1 MYVANQVAQDTELV
15 SSDNSGGADEEAWL
29 EKRDNVDS
37 SLSNT
42 FFKEFQKVNES
53 MRKVSNAFFGVNDF
67 D

>member
-1 MYVANQVAQDTELV
+1 MANQVAQNTDLV

-53 MRKVSNAFFGVNDF
+53 MRRSSQAFFGVNDF

>member
-1 MYVANQVAQDTELV
+1 VANQVAQETEIN

-42 FFKEFQKVNES
+42 FFKEF
-53 MRKVSNAFFGVNDF
+53 
-67 D
+67 